1 MKKNGSKKDRAAGN
15 EDMNLSARTAREVM
29 NPLVLSV
36 NAEWPVE
43 QLAEFLVENSISGA
57 PVVGDEGELL
67 GVVSL
72 TDIVRQDT
80 FKSRETQMYAHDCY
94 IYDLAYNFAEEEI
107 SVFRV
112 KESSDI
118 LVRDIMTT
126 VVFSVDE
133 DCSLRTVADMMVR
146 GRIHRVFVT
155 RDGQLSGIITS
166 LDILK
171 LLRDM

>member
-1 MKKNGSKKDRAAGN
+1 MDKNGSKKN
-15 EDMNLSARTAREVM
+15 RTAAKEEPALNTRTAGEVM
-29 NPLVLSV
+29 NPVVLSA

-57 PVVGDEGELL
+57 PVVTDEGELL

-107 SVFRV
+107 SIFRV
-112 KESSDI
+112 KESSET

-155 RDGQLSGIITS
+155 REGQLSGIITS